1 MFTGM
6 IEEIGTIERVQKQR
20 QSMTLVIQGSEVLQN
35 LQLGDSVAVNGVC
48 LTVTMIEPTQFSADV
63 MPETFHSTSLA
74 TVKRGT
80 RVNLE
85 RAMLNNGR
93 FGGHI
98 VSGHVD
104 GIAKILR
111 KRQLENAVY
120 IDLQLPHALT
130 KYCIAKGSIAV
141 DGTSLTIFQV
151 TSTSVTISL
160 IPHTYASTIFKEKSV
175 GATVNIETDLIVKYI
190 EKIVQQPTMSA
201 SFLQQYG
208 YEEERV

>member
-20 QSMTLVIQGSEVLQN
+20 QSMTLQIQGNKVLEH

-48 LTVTMIEPTQFSADV
+48 LTVTEIGATYFLADV

-74 TVKRGT
+74 TVNRGT
-80 RVNLE
+80 HVNLE

-104 GIAKILR
+104 GVAKILR

-120 IDLQLPHALT
+120 IDLQLPQTLT
-130 KYCIAKGSIAV
+130 KYCVAKGSIAV
-141 DGTSLTIFQV
+141 DGTSLTIFNV
-151 TSTSVTISL
+151 TATSVTISL
-160 IPHTYASTIFKEKSV
+160 IPHTYASTIFKEKPV
-175 GATVNIETDLIVKYI
+175 GTAVNIETDLLAKYI
-190 EKIVQQPTMSA
+190 EKFVQRPSLTP
-201 SFLQQYG
+201 SFLAQHG
-208 YEEERV
+208 Y